1 MLPAPDRSRLE
12 IPMTVTDTRPS
23 STLPGPR
30 TADLEPWLYSRT
42 TRPRSQY
49 WDVLNARWAS
59 RSPIPGPRRGD

>member
-1 MLPAPDRSRLE
+1 
-12 IPMTVTDTRPS
+12 MTATATRPS

-30 TADLEPWLYSRT
+30 AAELEPWLYTRT

-59 RSPIPGPRRGD
+59 RSPIPAPRQGS